1 MKTKNKALVALLSSF
16 GFLSLA
22 IAADPVPAAKVTRV
36 EGNAIAS
43 QDARY
48 LPAREGMA
56 LKEGDRLMVL
66 DNSSAIV
73 SFADGCQYTLK
84 DMGVL
89 VVQKTST
96 CALNGVGVY
105 NFDPRTAVSSGK
117 TPPLIQAQ
125 VIPAAPPTLPNSFL
139 PLFPQFVNP
148 SYLTPWWIPAGLGT
162 TFVTVG
168 IISANNSSNNEPPP
182 SPIL

>member
-66 DNSSAIV
+66 ENSTAIV

-117 TPPLIQAQ
+117 TPSMTHAQ
-125 VIPAAPPTLPNSFL
+125 TVITEQSALDAWLAANGMTLADAITAG
-139 PLFPQFVNP
+139 VVVVVGA
-148 SYLTPWWIPAGLGT
+148 TGWI
-162 TFVTVG
+162 VYE
-168 IISANNSSNNEPPP
+168 NNKDGDNPP

>member
-1 MKTKNKALVALLSSF
+1 MKTKNKSLIALLSSF

-36 EGNAIAS
+36 DGNAIAS

-66 DNSSAIV
+66 ENSTAIV

-117 TPPLIQAQ
+117 TPALTPAQ
-125 VIPAAPPTLPNSFL
+125 VIPPASAGLAPW
-139 PLFPQFVNP
+139 V
-148 SYLTPWWIPAGLGT
+148 IPA
-162 TFVTVG
+162 
-168 IISANNSSNNEPPP
+168 IISTVFVSTAIISENNNNNDPTP

>member
-1 MKTKNKALVALLSSF
+1 MKIKNKPLIALLSSF

-22 IAADPVPAAKVTRV
+22 TAAEPVPTAKISRV
-36 EGNAIAS
+36 DGNAIAS

-48 LPAREGMA
+48 LPAREGMT

-66 DNSSAIV
+66 EGSSAIV

-89 VVQKTST
+89 VVQKMST
-96 CALNGVGVY
+96 CALQGAGVY
-105 NFDPRTAVSSGK
+105 SFDPRSAVASGN
-117 TPPLIQAQ
+117 TPPMVQAQ
-125 VIPAAPPTLPNSFL
+125 TVVTEKSALDAWLAAN
-139 PLFPQFVNP
+139 N
-148 SYLTPWWIPAGLGT
+148 LTDEQALLAGLVLAGA
-162 TFVTVG
+162 G
-168 IISANNSSNNEPPP
+168 GWIIYEATKDDDNPP

>member
-1 MKTKNKALVALLSSF
+1 MKIKNKPLIALLSSF

-22 IAADPVPAAKVTRV
+22 TAAEPVPTAKISRV
-36 EGNAIAS
+36 DGNAIAS

-48 LPAREGMA
+48 LPAREGMT

-66 DNSSAIV
+66 EGSSAIV

-89 VVQKTST
+89 VVQKMST
-96 CALNGVGVY
+96 CALQGAGVY
-105 NFDPRTAVSSGK
+105 SFDPRSAVASGN
-117 TPPLIQAQ
+117 TPPMVQAQ
-125 VIPAAPPTLPNSFL
+125 TVITEKSALDAWL
-139 PLFPQFVNP
+139 
-148 SYLTPWWIPAGLGT
+148 A
-162 TFVTVG
+162 
-168 IISANNSSNNEPPP
+168 ANNMTLAGAITAGVVVVGATGWIIYENNNDDDDPP

>member
-1 MKTKNKALVALLSSF
+1 MKTKNKSLIALLSSF

-36 EGNAIAS
+36 DGNAIAS

-66 DNSSAIV
+66 ENSTAIV

-117 TPPLIQAQ
+117 TPALTQAQ
-125 VIPAAPPTLPNSFL
+125 VIPPAP
-139 PLFPQFVNP
+139 VVMA
-148 SYLTPWWIPAGLGT
+148 PWVVPAVVGTVIIGT
-162 TFVTVG
+162 TAFVV
-168 IISANNSSNNEPPP
+168 SENNNNNNEPRP

>member
-1 MKTKNKALVALLSSF
+1 MKTKNKSLIALLSSL

-22 IAADPVPAAKVTRV
+22 TAADPVPAAKVTRV
-36 EGNAIAS
+36 DGNAIAS

-66 DNSSAIV
+66 ENSTAIV

-89 VVQKTST
+89 VVQKMST
-96 CALNGVGVY
+96 CALQGAGVY

-117 TPPLIQAQ
+117 TPTLTHAQ
-125 VIPAAPPTLPNSFL
+125 TIPPAPAGMAPWVIPAA
-139 PLFPQFVNP
+139 
-148 SYLTPWWIPAGLGT
+148 IGT
-162 TFVTVG
+162 VFVTTTAIVV
-168 IISANNSSNNEPPP
+168 NEENKNDDEPNP